1 MDNWDV
7 LGSAFSEIDPDR
19 VTSLACGEREWRG
32 KCHATTPCTQ
42 HERVVLHFSIDG
54 HEYPRM
60 YLSKLAWRQLTD
72 LYRNRRELIPVL
84 ASLVTLSNQPREVR
98 R

>member
-7 LGSAFSEIDPDR
+7 LGNAFSEIDPDR
-19 VTSLACGEREWRG
+19 VTPLACGEH
-32 KCHATTPCTQ
+32 KCHASAPCDL
-42 HERVVLHFSIDG
+42 HERVVLHFRIDG